1 MILTITP
8 NPLLERRLVFN
19 SILNGAVNRSRT
31 EYFYAGGKGIN
42 VSRQLNKLGIK
53 NQALTFLGGNN
64 GKLLRRTLETESINF
79 NAVNTKDETRWATV
93 TIDESKKE
101 ITSFFSQNSEPSE
114 SEVDEFIQKMDKAIQ
129 NCSIVLFAGSSPNK
143 TAQRIFTDGIELANK
158 YDKIS
163 FIDTYGEHLNECIEK
178 SPFAIHNNKKEIK
191 NSLGIELESEHDILN
206 FLDSLYSQNIKMT
219 FITDGENDVYSSKF
233 DFHYKTKPPVVESFN
248 PIGSGDSFVSG
259 ILYGIER
266 SLVYN
271 DSLKLAV
278 ALGALNTQQFD
289 AANVKLEDAEMLLEK
304 IDVQP
309 LGKKMKLID
318 DSPNY

>member
-8 NPLLERRLVFN
+8 NSLLERRLVFN

-42 VSRQLNKLGIK
+42 VSRQLNQLGIK
-53 NQALTFLGGNN
+53 NQSLTFLGGNN
-64 GKLLRRTLETESINF
+64 GKLLRKTLENESINF
-79 NAVNTKDETRWATV
+79 NAVNTKDETRWAAV

-114 SEVDEFIQKMDKAIQ
+114 NEVDEFIQKMDKAIQ

-143 TAQRIFTDGIELANK
+143 TAQRIFTEGVELANK

-163 FIDTYGEHLNECIEK
+163 FIDTYGEHLKECIEK
-178 SPFAIHNNKKEIK
+178 SPFALHNNKKEIE
-191 NSLGIELESEHDILN
+191 NSLGVELESEQDILN
-206 FLDSLYSQNIKMT
+206 FLDSLYSKNIKMA
-219 FITDGENDVYSSKF
+219 FITDGKNEVYSSKF
-233 DFHYKTKPPVVESFN
+233 DFHYKTKPPTVKSFN
-248 PIGSGDSFVSG
+248 PLGSGDAFVAG
-259 ILYGIER
+259 IIYGIER

-289 AANVKLEDAEMLLEK
+289 AANVKLDDAEMLLEN
-304 IDVQP
+304 IDVQSV
-309 LGKKMKLID
+309 GKKMKLID